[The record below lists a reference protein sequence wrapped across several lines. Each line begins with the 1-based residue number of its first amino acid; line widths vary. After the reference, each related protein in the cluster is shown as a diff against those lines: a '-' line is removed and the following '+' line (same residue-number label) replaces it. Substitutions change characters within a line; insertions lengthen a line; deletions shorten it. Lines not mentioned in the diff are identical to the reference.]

1 MAVSF
6 IGEGNPSTRRKPPTC
21 HKSLANFITYI
32 MVYRVYLTMNRVQT
46 HSISGDRHCW
56 NRQVKIQL
64 PYDFDILIFG
74 V

>member
-1 MAVSF
+1 M
-6 IGEGNPSTRRKPPTC
+6 ISTRYPIHNGKIALYIIIC
-21 HKSLANFITYI
+21 YKFVYFFIYI
-32 MVYRVYLTMNRVQT
+32 LFVLIHLSQT